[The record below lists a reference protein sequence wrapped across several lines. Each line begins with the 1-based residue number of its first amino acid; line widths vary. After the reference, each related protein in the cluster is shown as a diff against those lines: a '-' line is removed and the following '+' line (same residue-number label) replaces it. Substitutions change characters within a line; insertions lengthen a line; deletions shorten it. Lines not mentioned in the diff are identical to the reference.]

1 MIVRPS
7 VAGFALLIAAVSG
20 AAACGGSDDGSG
32 PATTR
37 RPAASTAT
45 VAPAVVTTAG
55 SIDTPATATSRALPG
70 SDVAD
75 TTVPAPP
82 PRILVF
88 TRTTGFRHDSIGAAT
103 EAIGA
108 LAAAH
113 GFEIVATEDP
123 ATFTP
128 DALAGFDAV
137 VFLMTTGDVL
147 DAAQQAAFEAYIEGG
162 GGFAGVHAAADTEYD
177 WPWYGE
183 LVGAWFQ
190 SHPAVQPA
198 TITVEDA
205 AHASTAALPATWSAT
220 DEWYD
225 FRRNVR
231 GHAHVLLTVDE
242 STYTG
247 GSMGDDH
254 PIAWCR
260 IVGNGRSWYTAL
272 GHTAEQWATPELRAH
287 VLGGLLTAA
296 GSVAADCTA

>member
-7 VAGFALLIAAVSG
+7 VAGLALLIVAAASL
-20 AAACGGSDDGSG
+20 AACGGSDDASE
-32 PATTR
+32 PTTSRPPVAAT
-37 RPAASTAT
+37 STT
-45 VAPAVVTTAG
+45 APAVVTTAG

-70 SDVAD
+70 TGAPVASR
-75 TTVPAPP
+75 PAAPA
-82 PRILVF
+82 RILLF
-88 TRTTGFRHDSIGAAT
+88 TRTMGFRHDSIGAAT
-103 EAIGA
+103 ETIGA
-108 LAAAH
+108 LAAEH
-113 GFEIVATEDP
+113 GFDVVTTEDP
-123 ATFTP
+123 TTFAP
-128 DALAGFDAV
+128 DTLAGFDAV

-147 DAAQQAAFEAYIEGG
+147 DPGQQAAFEAYVEGG

-205 AHASTAALPATWSAT
+205 AHASTAELPPTWSAT

-231 GHAHVLLTVDE
+231 GQAHVLLTVDE

-254 PIAWCR
+254 PIAWCHD
-260 IVGNGRSWYTAL
+260 VGKGRSWYTAL
-272 GHTAEQWATPELRAH
+272 GHTAQQWATPELRAH
-287 VLGGLLTAA
+287 VLGGLLTVA
-296 GSVAADCTA
+296 GTVAADCTA